1 MTSTAEQQAQQQLD
15 ELSSSFAAWRAGK
28 KHNKEKIPL
37 DLLVQARQL
46 SGALNTATVC
56 KRLGIS
62 WEVMRRVEG
71 GSTAPVAAPVFAELQ
86 LPHPGYPPALRVEI
100 HTASGAHIVLSNLA
114 GSPSD
119 IVARLLV

>member
-1 MTSTAEQQAQQQLD
+1 MTSTIEQQAQQQLD

-28 KHNKEKIPL
+28 KHGREKIPME
-37 DLLVQARQL
+37 LLNQARQL
-46 SGALNTATVC
+46 SGALNTAIVC

-71 GSTAPVAAPVFAELQ
+71 NSTTPVATPAFAELQ
-86 LPHPGYPPALRVEI
+86 LPHPGYLPALRVEI
-100 HTASGAHIVLSNLA
+100 HTATGAHIVLSNLA

-119 IVARLLV
+119 IVARLLA